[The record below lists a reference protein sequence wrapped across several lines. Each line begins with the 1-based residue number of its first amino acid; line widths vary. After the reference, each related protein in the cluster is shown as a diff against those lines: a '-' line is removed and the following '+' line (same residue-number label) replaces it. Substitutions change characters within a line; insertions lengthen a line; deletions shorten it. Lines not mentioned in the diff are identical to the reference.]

1 MTRRSEERVR
11 AMRSDNVSTY
21 ESEALEALRSVDL
34 SEAIGDAAVHA
45 GVSLYARSAR
55 LDSG

>member
-11 AMRSDNVSTY
+11 AVHTNNTY
-21 ESEALEALRSVDL
+21 ESEALEALSSVDL

-45 GVSLYARSAR
+45 GVSL
-55 LDSG
+55 